1 MFREVNETINQ
12 ITETA
17 KKAVSESL
25 IPDNNREAFEQGYNS
40 GAKKA
45 VEDLSEK
52 VWNIIKWP
60 PGENDTRKLIK
71 IEQLVRNIRKDL
83 GEI

>member
-25 IPDNNREAFEQGYNS
+25 IPDNNREAFEQGYNN

-60 PGENDTRKLIK
+60 PGENDTSKIIK
-71 IEQLVRNIRKDL
+71 IEQLIRKIRKDL
-83 GEI
+83 GKI

>member
-25 IPDNNREAFEQGYNS
+25 IPDNNREAFEQGYKN
-40 GAKKA
+40 GAKKS
-45 VEDLSEK
+45 VQDLSEK

-60 PGENDTRKLIK
+60 PGENDTSKLIK
-71 IEQLVRNIRKDL
+71 IEQLIRNIRKDL

>member
-25 IPDNNREAFEQGYNS
+25 IPDNNREAFEQGYNK

-60 PGENDTRKLIK
+60 PGENDTRKVIK